1 MDSKVYLE
9 GAEFAGDC
17 AKVAVIREVALK
29 LRALKAK
36 TKVQYS
42 KRWHEADEMSLK
54 FEINTNNG
62 E

>member
-42 KRWHEADEMSLK
+42 KR
-54 FEINTNNG
+54 
-62 E
+62 